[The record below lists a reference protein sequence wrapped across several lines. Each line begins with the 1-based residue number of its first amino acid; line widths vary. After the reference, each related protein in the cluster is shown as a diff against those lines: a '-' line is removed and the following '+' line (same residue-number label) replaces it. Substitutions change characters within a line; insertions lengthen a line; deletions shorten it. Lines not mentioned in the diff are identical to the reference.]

1 MTPARLAVPAGRL
14 VPRIPARRRPSRVA
28 VREAAVA
35 YAFLA
40 PVLVGFL
47 VFVLGPAVA
56 AVGLSF
62 YHYDILSPPRF
73 AGWAN
78 YVRFVRDP
86 RLPAIY
92 WNTVVYVV
100 WYVALTTVG
109 GLALAVAA
117 DRPLGALWRYLI
129 RTSYFFPVLTSL
141 ASVSLV
147 WQYLYNTDFGI
158 LNYYLG
164 RLGVARIPWLTSSGW
179 ALPSIILLGVWKNV
193 GFNFILFV
201 AGLQNI
207 PRHLYEAAHIDGAGR
222 MATFRYVTLPSLT
235 PVLFFTVVWGLINAF
250 QIFDAPFIL
259 TTGGPGDASRTVVM
273 YIYETG
279 FRFFQMGY
287 ASTVALSLFAVVVVL
302 TAIQFRLGR
311 IWVFYQ

>member
-1 MTPARLAVPAGRL
+1 MS
-14 VPRIPARRRPSRVA
+14 RRRPSPIR
-28 VREAAVA
+28 RHEARVA

-40 PVLVGFL
+40 PVLVGFA

-56 AVGLSF
+56 AVGLYLF
-62 YHYDILSPPRF
+62 HYDVMTPPRF

-78 YVRFVRDP
+78 YARLFRDT
-86 RLPAIY
+86 RLPGIY

-100 WYVALTTVG
+100 WYVFLTTVL

-117 DRPLGALWRYLI
+117 DRPMRAIWRYLI

-158 LNYYLG
+158 INYYLG
-164 RLGVARIPWLTSSGW
+164 LIGIPRIPWLTSSRS
-179 ALPSIILLGVWKNV
+179 AIPSIILLGVWKNV

-207 PRHLYEAAHIDGAGR
+207 PRHLYEAASIDGAGR
-222 MATFRYVTLPSLT
+222 TATFRYVTLPSLT

-250 QIFDAPFIL
+250 QVFDSPYIM
-259 TTGGPGDASRTVVM
+259 TSGGPGDSSRTVVM

-302 TAIQFRLGR
+302 TAIQFRLSR
-311 IWVFYQ
+311 VWVFYQ

>member
-1 MTPARLAVPAGRL
+1 MQPAVLPPAAA
-14 VPRIPARRRPSRVA
+14 PRRRPSPVRRHEARVA
-28 VREAAVA
+28 
-35 YAFLA
+35 YLFLA
-40 PVLVGFL
+40 PVLVGFA

-56 AVGLSF
+56 AIGLSF
-62 YHYDILSPPRF
+62 FHYDVMTPPRF

-78 YVRFVRDP
+78 YVRLFRDT
-86 RLPAIY
+86 RLPGIY
-92 WNTVVYVV
+92 WNTVTYVV
-100 WYVALTTVG
+100 WYVGLTTVL

-117 DRPLGALWRYLI
+117 DRPMRALWRYLI

-158 LNYYLG
+158 INYYLSQIG
-164 RLGVARIPWLTSSGW
+164 IPRIPWLTSSQS
-179 ALPSIILLGVWKNV
+179 AIPSIILLGVWKNV

-207 PRHLYEAAHIDGAGR
+207 PRHLYEAASIDGAGR

-250 QIFDAPFIL
+250 QVFDSPYIL
-259 TTGGPGDASRTVVM
+259 TGGGPGDSSRTVVM

-287 ASTVALSLFAVVVVL
+287 ASSVALSLFVVVVVL
-302 TAIQFRLGR
+302 TAIQFRLSR
-311 IWVFYQ
+311 VWVFYQ

>member
-1 MTPARLAVPAGRL
+1 MESATPPAAAAPG
-14 VPRIPARRRPSRVA
+14 RRRSSP
-28 VREAAVA
+28 VRRHEARVA

-40 PVLVGFL
+40 PVLVGFA

-62 YHYDILSPPRF
+62 FHYDVMRPPRF
-73 AGWAN
+73 AGWSN
-78 YVRFVRDP
+78 YVRLFRDA
-86 RLPAIY
+86 RLPGIY
-92 WNTVVYVV
+92 WNTAVYVA
-100 WYVALTTVG
+100 WYVALTTIL

-117 DRPLGALWRYLI
+117 DRPMRALWRYLI

-158 LNYYLG
+158 INYYLG
-164 RLGVARIPWLTSSGW
+164 QIGIPRIPWLTSSRT
-179 ALPSIILLGVWKNV
+179 AIPSIILLGVWKNV

-207 PRHLYEAAHIDGAGR
+207 PRHLYEAASIDGAGR
-222 MATFRYVTLPSLT
+222 VGTFRYVTLPSLT

-250 QIFDAPFIL
+250 QVFDSPYIL
-259 TTGGPGDASRTVVM
+259 TSGGPGDASRTVVM

-279 FRFFQMGY
+279 FRFFEMGY
-287 ASTVALSLFAVVVVL
+287 ASSVALSLFAVVVVL
-302 TAIQFRLGR
+302 TAIQFRLSR
-311 IWVFYQ
+311 VWVFYQGER

>member
-1 MTPARLAVPAGRL
+1 MP
-14 VPRIPARRRPSRVA
+14 RRRPSPIR
-28 VREAAVA
+28 RHEARVA
-35 YAFLA
+35 YAFLG
-40 PVLVGFL
+40 PVLVGFT

-62 YHYDILSPPRF
+62 YHYDVMTPPRF

-78 YVRFVRDP
+78 YARLFHDT
-86 RLPAIY
+86 RLPGIY

-100 WYVALTTVG
+100 WYVGLTTVF

-117 DRPLGALWRYLI
+117 DRPMRAIWRYLI

-158 LNYYLG
+158 INYYLG
-164 RLGVARIPWLTSSGW
+164 LLGVPRIAWLTSSRG
-179 ALPSIILLGVWKNV
+179 AIPSIILLGVWKNV

-207 PRHLYEAAHIDGAGR
+207 PRHLYEAASIDGAGR
-222 MATFRYVTLPSLT
+222 TATFRYVTLPSLT

-250 QIFDAPFIL
+250 QVFDSPYIL
-259 TTGGPGDASRTVVM
+259 TSGGPGDASRTVVM

-287 ASTVALSLFAVVVVL
+287 ASSVALSLFAVVVVL

>member
-1 MTPARLAVPAGRL
+1 MEPAVSSPAAVG
-14 VPRIPARRRPSRVA
+14 RRRRGSPVRRHEARVA
-28 VREAAVA
+28 W
-35 YAFLA
+35 AFLA
-40 PVLVGFL
+40 PVLVGFT

-62 YHYDILSPPRF
+62 FHYDVMTPPRF

-78 YVRFVRDP
+78 YVRLFNDA
-86 RLPAIY
+86 RLPRIY
-92 WNTVVYVV
+92 WNTAVYVV
-100 WYVALTTVG
+100 WYVALTTVL

-117 DRPLGALWRYLI
+117 DRPMRALWRYLI

-158 LNYYLG
+158 INYYLG
-164 RLGVARIPWLTSSGW
+164 RIGIPRIPWLTSSQ
-179 ALPSIILLGVWKNV
+179 AAIPSIILLGVWKNV

-207 PRHLYEAAHIDGAGR
+207 PRHLYEAASIDGAGR
-222 MATFRYVTLPSLT
+222 VSTFRYVTLPSLT

-250 QIFDAPFIL
+250 QVFDSPYIL
-259 TTGGPGDASRTVVM
+259 TSGGPGDASRTVVM

-287 ASTVALSLFAVVVVL
+287 ASSVALSLFAVVVVL

-311 IWVFYQ
+311 VWVFYQGER

>member
-1 MTPARLAVPAGRL
+1 MRFAVLSAAA
-14 VPRIPARRRPSRVA
+14 ARRRRASP
-28 VREAAVA
+28 VRRHEARVA

-40 PVLVGFL
+40 PVLVGFA

-62 YHYDILSPPRF
+62 FHYDVMTPPRL

-78 YVRFVRDP
+78 YIRLVRDP
-86 RLPAIY
+86 RLPGIY
-92 WNTVVYVV
+92 WNTALYVV
-100 WYVALTTVG
+100 WYVALTTVL

-117 DRPLGALWRYLI
+117 DRPMRALWRYLI

-158 LNYYLG
+158 INYYLG
-164 RLGVARIPWLTSSGW
+164 QIGIPRIPWLTSSQ
-179 ALPSIILLGVWKNV
+179 AAIPSIIFLGVWKNV

-207 PRHLYEAAHIDGAGR
+207 PRHLYEAASIDGAGR
-222 MATFRYVTLPSLT
+222 VNTFRYVTLPSLT

-250 QIFDAPFIL
+250 QVFDSPYIL
-259 TTGGPGDASRTVVM
+259 TSGGPGDSSRTVVM

-287 ASTVALSLFAVVVVL
+287 ASSVALSLFAVVVVL
-302 TAIQFRLGR
+302 TAIQFRLSR
-311 IWVFYQ
+311 VWVFYQGER

>member
-1 MTPARLAVPAGRL
+1 MTPSATAGLEAAAGAGRRTPAR
-14 VPRIPARRRPSRVA
+14 
-28 VREAAVA
+28 VREARVA

-40 PVLVGFL
+40 PALVGFV

-56 AVGLSF
+56 AVVLSF
-62 YHYDILSPPRF
+62 FDYDVLTPPRF

-78 YVRFVRDP
+78 YARFLDDP
-86 RLPAIY
+86 RLPRIY
-92 WNTVVYVV
+92 QVTVVYVV
-100 WYVALTTVG
+100 WYVALTTVI

-117 DRPLGALWRYLI
+117 DRPMRALWRYLI

-147 WQYLYNTDFGI
+147 WQYLYSTDFGI
-158 LNYYLG
+158 INYYLG
-164 RLGVARIPWLTSSGW
+164 RIGIPRIPWLTSSQW
-179 ALPSIILLGVWKNV
+179 VISSIILLGVWKNV

-207 PRHLYEAAHIDGAGR
+207 PRHLYEAAAIDGAGR
-222 MATFRYVTLPSLT
+222 LASFRYVTLPSLT
-235 PVLFFTVVWGLINAF
+235 PVLFFTIVWGLINAF
-250 QIFDAPFIL
+250 QVFDSPFIL

-287 ASTVALSLFAVVVVL
+287 ASTIALSLFVVVVVL

-311 IWVFYQ
+311 VWVFYQ

>member
-1 MTPARLAVPAGRL
+1 MPPVAPATATA
-14 VPRIPARRRPSRVA
+14 PRRGPSPIRRH
-28 VREAAVA
+28 EAWVA

-40 PVLVGFL
+40 PVLVGFAA
-47 VFVLGPAVA
+47 FVLGPAVA
-56 AVGLSF
+56 AIGLSF
-62 YHYDILSPPRF
+62 YHYDVMTPPRF

-78 YVRFVRDP
+78 YVRLFRDP
-86 RLPAIY
+86 RLPGIY
-92 WNTVVYVV
+92 WNTLVYVV
-100 WYVALTTVG
+100 WYVLLTTVF

-117 DRPLGALWRYLI
+117 DRPMRAVWRYLI

-158 LNYYLG
+158 MNYYLG
-164 RLGVARIPWLTSSGW
+164 LIGVPRIPWLTSSR
-179 ALPSIILLGVWKNV
+179 AVIPSIILLGVWKNV

-207 PRHLYEAAHIDGAGR
+207 PRHLYEAASIDGAGR
-222 MATFRYVTLPSLT
+222 TATFRYVTLPSLT

-250 QIFDAPFIL
+250 QVFDSPYIL
-259 TTGGPGDASRTVVM
+259 TSGGPGDSSRTVVM

-287 ASTVALSLFAVVVVL
+287 ASSVALSLFAVVVVL

-311 IWVFYQ
+311 VWVFYQ

>member
-1 MTPARLAVPAGRL
+1 MKPAGL
-14 VPRIPARRRPSRVA
+14 RIRRAPARRRRSRVE
-28 VREAAVA
+28 VREAGVA

-62 YHYDILSPPRF
+62 FHYDILTPPRF

-78 YVRFVRDP
+78 YTQFLRDP

-92 WNTVVYVV
+92 WNTVVYVL
-100 WYVALTTVG
+100 WYVVLTTVL

-117 DRPLGALWRYLI
+117 DRPLRALWRYLI

-147 WQYLYNTDFGI
+147 WQYLYSTDFGI
-158 LNYYLG
+158 TNYYLG
-164 RLGVARIPWLTSSGW
+164 RLGIARIPWLTSSRW
-179 ALPSIILLGVWKNV
+179 AIPSIILLGVWKNV

-207 PRHLYEAAHIDGAGR
+207 PRHLYEAADIDGAGR
-222 MATFRYVTLPSLT
+222 VATFRYVTLPSLT

-287 ASTVALSLFAVVVVL
+287 ASTIALSLFAVVVVL
-302 TAIQFRLGR
+302 TALQFRLGR
-311 IWVFYQ
+311 VWVFYQ